1 MMYFDNM
8 DKTKKKAK
16 STKPKLMGSNVN
28 VPENESTGVNR
39 RMIAG
44 NDTPRYKY
52 HRFKRIAKHLK
63 TKQYAYGIV
72 KTTTK

>member
-1 MMYFDNM
+1 M

-16 STKPKLMGSNVN
+16 ATKPKLARSNVN
-28 VPENESTGVNR
+28 VPENECTGVNR
-39 RMIAG
+39 RMIVG

-52 HRFKRIAKHLK
+52 HRFKRISKHLND
-63 TKQYAYGIV
+63 TKQYAYGMV